1 VIATTATDAVVID
14 SSGWLEYLSS
24 PERSAVFAPYLE
36 GDAVVLIPSIVLYEV
51 RKILLLR
58 ESRTKADIFLSAALR
73 RTVLAFDEDLAIKAA
88 EISIFHKL
96 AMADAIIYATALH
109 YNAQL
114 ITSDAHFANLPN
126 VKVL

>member
-1 VIATTATDAVVID
+1 MIATTATDAVVLD

-24 PERSAVFAPYLE
+24 DERSAVFAPYLE
-36 GDAVVLIPSIVLYEV
+36 GDIAVLVPTIVLYEV

-58 ESRTKADIFLSAALR
+58 EGRTKADIFLSAALR
-73 RTVLAFDEDLAIKAA
+73 RAVLPFDEDLAIKAA
-88 EISIFHKL
+88 EISIFYKL